1 MPAERGALVVFLAL
15 LVWAPFPL
23 GSNRAWAWTILEA
36 GLFVCAALWVVG
48 WMQRRHGSLAVVRA
62 AWPAFAL
69 LGAWLAY
76 LALHW
81 IPLPA
86 GLVRALSPQ
95 AATLHALAASY
106 ATPGGAGAW
115 ITLSLDPN
123 ASFVFWLKSC
133 AWAIA

>member
-23 GSNRAWAWTILEA
+23 GSNRAWAWTILET
-36 GLFVCAALWVVG
+36 GLFLAAALWVIG

-69 LGAWLAY
+69 LAVWLAY

-81 IPLPA
+81 IPLPP
-86 GLVRALSPQ
+86 GLVRTLSPQ
-95 AATLHALAASY
+95 AAAVHALAAPY
-106 ATPGGAGAW
+106 AAIDGAGAW
-115 ITLSLDPN
+115 ITLSL
-123 ASFVFWLKSC
+123 
-133 AWAIA
+133 